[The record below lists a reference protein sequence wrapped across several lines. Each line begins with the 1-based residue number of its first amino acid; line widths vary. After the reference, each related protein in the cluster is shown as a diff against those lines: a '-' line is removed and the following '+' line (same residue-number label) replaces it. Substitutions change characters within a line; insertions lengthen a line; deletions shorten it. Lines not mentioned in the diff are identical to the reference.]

1 MKNRTTQAT
10 GRAVIKMTATYIKS
24 MGTYRI
30 TLSRSEAETLAYS
43 GTMYSHLFD
52 ALKVF
57 KDSSELTIYG
67 NKYEIEAALKK

>member
-1 MKNRTTQAT
+1 MLAKFIKN
-10 GRAVIKMTATYIKS
+10 
-24 MGTYRI
+24 MGTHRI
-30 TLSRSEAETLAYS
+30 TLTRSEAETLAYS

>member
-1 MKNRTTQAT
+1 
-10 GRAVIKMTATYIKS
+10 
-24 MGTYRI
+24 
-30 TLSRSEAETLAYS
+30 
-43 GTMYSHLFD
+43 MYSHLFD